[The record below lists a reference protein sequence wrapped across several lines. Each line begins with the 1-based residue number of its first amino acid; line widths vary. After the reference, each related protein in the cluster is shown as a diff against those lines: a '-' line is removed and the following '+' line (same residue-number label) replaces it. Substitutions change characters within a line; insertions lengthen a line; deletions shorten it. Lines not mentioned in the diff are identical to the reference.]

1 MAGPQSVAQFRNSLE
16 TGAIAPVYLFEGE
29 EPQLH
34 EECLRLLDR
43 AAVPEGDRNL
53 DREILQGD
61 EVTLQE
67 IIELAST
74 FPMGGGHRLIVVRAA
89 GRLRADSIDGLKDY
103 LGRPAPRSC
112 LVFSDLRFDRR
123 KSIYRELQKK
133 AVRIDCAPLGEAQMV
148 RWVREYLGAAG
159 FSIDAELAEA
169 ITSGLSGDGL
179 GRLRAELDKLMSAA
193 GTPRA
198 IGPADL
204 ELLASVPRVGDAF
217 LLARQILN
225 GDRGAAVNSLRVLL
239 AAGEEPVML
248 LGGISWYFRNALKA
262 RAARDRRVPPRE
274 IGVRYGIDPGRVER
288 FGREVG
294 RIGERDLEAA
304 LRLCAAAD
312 SELKGRGARDPAH
325 AFERLIHRIG
335 LGSRG
340 AH

>member
-1 MAGPQSVAQFRNSLE
+1 
-16 TGAIAPVYLFEGE
+16 
-29 EPQLH
+29 
-34 EECLRLLDR
+34 
-43 AAVPEGDRNL
+43 
-53 DREILQGD
+53 
-61 EVTLQE
+61 
-67 IIELAST
+67 
-74 FPMGGGHRLIVVRAA
+74 
-89 GRLRADSIDGLKDY
+89 
-103 LGRPAPRSC
+103 
-112 LVFSDLRFDRR
+112 
-123 KSIYRELQKK
+123 
-133 AVRIDCAPLGEAQMV
+133 
-148 RWVREYLGAAG
+148 VREYLGAAG

-204 ELLASVPRVGDAF
+204 ELLASVPRVDDAF

-225 GDRGAAVNSLRVLL
+225 GDRGAAVNSLRLLL

-274 IGVRYGIDPGRVER
+274 VGARYGIDPGRVER

-294 RIGERDLEAA
+294 RIGEGDLEAA
-304 LRLCAAAD
+304 LRHCAAAD